1 VCRLGAVRLSSTPPY
16 AADVLQAI
24 HETCVIH
31 RDLKPANIFMCPD
44 NVVKV
49 GDLGVA
55 KVRGDKRGTHTAS
68 GRHSKSHPFDPYR
81 QTYLLKHSKFRI
93 CAAAAAAAG
102 SSTRVC
108 LLLVG

>member
-1 VCRLGAVRLSSTPPY
+1 
-16 AADVLQAI
+16 VLQAI

-55 KVRGDKRGTHTAS
+55 KVRGDRHGTHTAS
-68 GRHSKSHPFDPYR
+68 GRHSKSHPFDPYC